1 MARIRQPKKVKE
13 PVRLRM
19 KDLSDGSKSLY
30 LDIYR
35 NGKRTY
41 EYLKM
46 YLIPETDENAR
57 RRNKATMNAANAI
70 KSKRIIEMTNG
81 EAGIEN
87 EKEKVFLLDWMQTYK
102 ENQEK
107 RGKKDE
113 NQIKVAI
120 RIIEDYA
127 GKKVTLDQID
137 KAFCQGYI
145 DYLMM
150 EYRPR
155 GKRVSNFTLKN
166 YYRVLNSALN
176 AAVRAELMRSN
187 PFDKIDKSDKIRLP
201 ESKRSYMTIEEVKA
215 LIATP
220 MKYEEIKCAYLFS
233 CFCGLRIS
241 DVKRLQW
248 KDVFID
254 KGQYRLAVSMKKTKE
269 PIYLPLSSEALKWM
283 PERGDKAPDDLVF
296 DLPSG
301 NEINRLLK
309 PWAKAAGINAENLKK
324 EVAAFNEIVK
334 NKVDPVWG
342 RYINNAQTPLT
353 EGPWYYGDLLP
364 KVHHC
369 MGGLVTD
376 NDCRVLDVR
385 TDKPIPHLYAAGE
398 ATGMV
403 HGAVRLGSVAILDC
417 LVFGRICGQKVAA
430 EK

>member
-13 PVRLRM
+13 PVHLRM
-19 KDLSDGSKSLY
+19 KELSNGSQSLY

-46 YLIPETDENAR
+46 YIIPETDENAR
-57 RRNKATMNAANAI
+57 KQNQATMNAANAI

-87 EKEKVFLLDWMQTYK
+87 EKEKVFLLDWMETYK
-102 ENQEK
+102 KNQEK

-120 RIIEDYA
+120 RIIRDYA
-127 GKKVTLDQID
+127 GERMTLDRID

-145 DYLMM
+145 DYLMT

-176 AAVRAELMRSN
+176 FAVRAELIKAN
-187 PFDKIDKSDKIRLP
+187 PFDLIDKSDKIHLP

-220 MKYEEIKCAYLFS
+220 TKHEDIKQAYLFS

-241 DVKRLQW
+241 DVKRLKW
-248 KDVFID
+248 KDVFVD
-254 KGQYRLAVSMKKTKE
+254 HGQYRLTVSMKKTQE

-283 PERGDKAPDDLVF
+283 PERGDKTPEDFVF

-301 NEINRLLK
+301 NEVNRLLK
-309 PWAKAAGINAENLKK
+309 PWAKAAGISKRFSYHTSRHTFATMMLTLGADLYTTSKLLGHADAKMTQVYAKIVNKKKDEAVNL
-324 EVAAFNEIVK
+324 VN
-334 NKVDPVWG
+334 
-342 RYINNAQTPLT
+342 
-353 EGPWYYGDLLP
+353 
-364 KVHHC
+364 
-369 MGGLVTD
+369 GLFD
-376 NDCRVLDVR
+376 
-385 TDKPIPHLYAAGE
+385 
-398 ATGMV
+398 
-403 HGAVRLGSVAILDC
+403 
-417 LVFGRICGQKVAA
+417 
-430 EK
+430 